1 MRRATLFAI
10 VLPAA
15 LFLASAQ
22 AHEHGHDRDHQ
33 PGGSISRV
41 NGGVTA
47 EAGEKYGDL
56 ETVNGGISVRARAI
70 ADDVETVNG
79 GIDLDD
85 DAQVRSASTVNGG
98 IDAGQR
104 VRVTD
109 GVEAVNGGIHFD
121 FNSRI
126 GGDIEN
132 VNGGIT
138 VKQTE
143 VGGRIQTVT
152 GDITIGA
159 KSMVRGGILVEK
171 QTGIHFGRQRTPRI
185 VIGPEATVLGT
196 LRFEREVE
204 LFVHP
209 TAKIGTVIG
218 AKAQTWT
225 DTLPPRR
232 DD

>member
-1 MRRATLFAI
+1 MRRATLFAL

-15 LFLASAQ
+15 LFLATAQ
-22 AHEHGHDRDHQ
+22 AHERGHE
-33 PGGSISRV
+33 PGGSISKV
-41 NGGVTA
+41 NGGITA

-79 GIDLDD
+79 GIKLED

-98 IDAGQR
+98 VDAGQR
-104 VRVTD
+104 VRVGDDIET
-109 GVEAVNGGIHFD
+109 VNGGVHFD
-121 FNSRI
+121 FNSRV
-126 GGDIEN
+126 GGDIET

-143 VGGRIQTVT
+143 VGGRIQTVS
-152 GDITIGA
+152 GDITVGA
-159 KSMVRGGILVEK
+159 KSVVRGGILVEK
-171 QTGIHFGRQRTPRI
+171 PSGIHFGRQRIPRV
-185 VIGPEATVLGT
+185 VIGPDASVQGT
-196 LRFEREVE
+196 LRFDREVE

-209 TAKIGTVIG
+209 SAKVGTVVG

-225 DTLPPRR
+225 DKLPPRR